1 MTQKEQKNQ
10 IKNLLACAER
20 LLCCMTE
27 VQQDMDEAAK
37 SIKQQKLLSDEI
49 ASKLENKL
57 KELREETKNYTD
69 ICGETGIKNLME
81 SSMSEAKNVLT
92 EQLQLIEKEERRLA
106 YKRFKSLQS
115 LDPDTNEHISSYK
128 NDLKEL
134 LDAYEKAPSDEEI
147 EKKLD
152 AYSTFMQALD
162 ETDSAKVIAYILELS
177 SVFDNQLLGKAF
189 VARTIKEASNESD
202 QTDIVVEESNEEP
215 AKDNEAVEDAQLLS
229 EIAAAKQFPFIRD
242 EDVACYTLEIEKGK
256 EEKKVGTKSFL
267 NEIRA
272 KFATENGL
280 VLTCLDT
287 FGVLSIQFLAL
298 ATKKSMI
305 TLEMSFR
312 YLFEKGYIRIYKIP
326 GLDSFYSLSAK
337 AWKAMQS
344 REARNYLKIK
354 GIVYDNQA
362 KNEMNLD
369 VDEESVNA
377 AFARIAYLRLLNT
390 FYEIIQPNT
399 SMKEAVFDECFVAV
413 LKDTSSIIMIG
424 IFWSL
429 KGSKDEDILLE
440 NIRESVN
447 YGTDYVIVAGLNR
460 DYAVC
465 NADYVVKEMTFDPKC
480 VICYDLLKNE
490 YFEYVSNDPFS
501 PKKLLEKKENQS
513 EDQLENKLESQS
525 EDQLECQPESQ
536 FEDQLP
542 DQSADSSKDEI
553 QNACMMIV
561 EEKTYCATAY
571 LDAVKDT
578 NEQYKML
585 YEQLAY
591 AVNDPKMR
599 CSYDSH
605 KIFAMYPQNED
616 ILTNYLMLSTCLRNF
631 FMNHIEYDYE
641 MKALYEN
648 MKSIPMT
655 QAYPELMSAAYRMVQ
670 FKGKFHKGI
679 DCYADYRL
687 RDQMKI
693 EHRLENL
700 AVRAK
705 GYYETYVLG
714 QPKNH
719 KNVKRFVDTWK
730 LVFAED
736 GEMASY
742 LQAIM
747 NGEYEYAS
755 LFRVNLLINFIS
767 DGCTA
772 EYSNLNR
779 EKLGNYINDCWDKSK
794 TNGGTKFKTSNLMS
808 DLRNNLTNAMER
820 LLGLHVSGLIWHLDA
835 AVLKMMQVKSAT
847 VR

>member
-1 MTQKEQKNQ
+1 MRSFYQRLQQ
-10 IKNLLACAER
+10 QSSFHLFAMRMWLAIHLR
-20 LLCCMTE
+20 L
-27 VQQDMDEAAK
+27 K
-37 SIKQQKLLSDEI
+37 
-49 ASKLENKL
+49 
-57 KELREETKNYTD
+57 
-69 ICGETGIKNLME
+69 
-81 SSMSEAKNVLT
+81 
-92 EQLQLIEKEERRLA
+92 
-106 YKRFKSLQS
+106 
-115 LDPDTNEHISSYK
+115 
-128 NDLKEL
+128 
-134 LDAYEKAPSDEEI
+134 
-147 EKKLD
+147 
-152 AYSTFMQALD
+152 
-162 ETDSAKVIAYILELS
+162 
-177 SVFDNQLLGKAF
+177 
-189 VARTIKEASNESD
+189 
-202 QTDIVVEESNEEP
+202 
-215 AKDNEAVEDAQLLS
+215 
-229 EIAAAKQFPFIRD
+229 
-242 EDVACYTLEIEKGK
+242 KGK

-337 AWKAMQS
+337 AWKVMQS

-362 KNEMNLD
+362 KNKMNLD

-399 SMKEAVFDECFVAV
+399 SMKEAVFDECFVVV

-429 KGSKDEDILLE
+429 KGSKDEEILL
-440 NIRESVN
+440 
-447 YGTDYVIVAGLNR
+447 
-460 DYAVC
+460 
-465 NADYVVKEMTFDPKC
+465 EMTFDPKC

-513 EDQLENKLESQS
+513 VKLESKVENKAESKAESKVENKAENKSEDQLEGELKSKLESQS
-525 EDQLECQPESQ
+525 EEQLECQPENQ

-591 AVNDPKMR
+591 AVNDPKIQPVQQVHMEGRAVYSFAVHALSGCISRVSEAAGR

-616 ILTNYLMLSTCLRNF
+616 ILTNYLMLSTCLHNF

-648 MKSIPMT
+648 MK
-655 QAYPELMSAAYRMVQ
+655 
-670 FKGKFHKGI
+670 
-679 DCYADYRL
+679 
-687 RDQMKI
+687 
-693 EHRLENL
+693 
-700 AVRAK
+700 
-705 GYYETYVLG
+705 
-714 QPKNH
+714 
-719 KNVKRFVDTWK
+719 
-730 LVFAED
+730 
-736 GEMASY
+736 
-742 LQAIM
+742 
-747 NGEYEYAS
+747 
-755 LFRVNLLINFIS
+755 
-767 DGCTA
+767 
-772 EYSNLNR
+772 EYS
-779 EKLGNYINDCWDKSK
+779 YD
-794 TNGGTKFKTSNLMS
+794 T
-808 DLRNNLTNAMER
+808 
-820 LLGLHVSGLIWHLDA
+820 GLSRADECSISYG
-835 AVLKMMQVKSAT
+835 AV
-847 VR
+847 

>member
-1 MTQKEQKNQ
+1 MRPIKLTVSAFGPYAGKMVLDLDKLGENGLYLITGDTGAGKTTIFDAITYALYGEASGDNREPSMFRSKYAEATTPTEVELVFSYAGKTYTVKRNPEYERPKSRGEGFTTQKAEVQLKYPDGRVVTKQRDVDNAIRDIMGINRSQFLQ
-10 IKNLLACAER
+10 IAMIAQGDFLKLLLAPTEER
-20 LLCCMTE
+20 KKIFRQIFKTQLY
-27 VQQDMDEAAK
+27 QDLQDRLKKESGQLNDKCDAARN
-37 SIKQQKLLSDEI
+37 SIKQYIDGISCDENDVLSIDVEKAKNGIHPTKDVIDLVDRLLSQDNDKKSVIEKSI
-49 ASKLENKL
+49 SDA
-57 KELREETKNYTD
+57 D
-69 ICGETGIKNLME
+69 KNLE
-81 SSMSEAKNVLT
+81 IVNANLGKIEAT
-92 EQLQLIEKEERRLA
+92 EKAKTALEKA
-106 YKRFKSLQS
+106 Q
-115 LDPDTNEHISSYK
+115 
-128 NDLKEL
+128 NDLAAENETNLTLK
-134 LDAYEKAPSDEEI
+134 DA
-147 EKKLD
+147 
-152 AYSTFMQALD
+152 F
-162 ETDSAKVIAYILELS
+162 
-177 SVFDNQLLGKAF
+177 
-189 VARTIKEASNESD
+189 
-202 QTDIVVEESNEEP
+202 
-215 AKDNEAVEDAQLLS
+215 
-229 EIAAAKQFPFIRD
+229 
-242 EDVACYTLEIEKGK
+242 EIEKGK

-354 GIVYDNQA
+354 GVVYDNQA

-377 AFARIAYLRLLNT
+377 AFARIAYLRLLNA
-390 FYEIIQPNT
+390 FYEIIQQNT

-413 LKDTSSIIMIG
+413 LKDTFLIIMIG
-424 IFWSL
+424 IFWSI
-429 KGSKDEDILLE
+429 KGSKDEEILLE
-440 NIRESVN
+440 NIPESVN
-447 YGTDYVIVAGLNR
+447 HGTDYVIVAGLNR

-513 EDQLENKLESQS
+513 VKLESKVENKAENKSDDQLEGELKSKLESQS

-705 GYYETYVLG
+705 GYYETYVLI
-714 QPKNH
+714 
-719 KNVKRFVDTWK
+719 
-730 LVFAED
+730 E
-736 GEMASY
+736 
-742 LQAIM
+742 
-747 NGEYEYAS
+747 
-755 LFRVNLLINFIS
+755 
-767 DGCTA
+767 
-772 EYSNLNR
+772 
-779 EKLGNYINDCWDKSK
+779 
-794 TNGGTKFKTSNLMS
+794 
-808 DLRNNLTNAMER
+808 
-820 LLGLHVSGLIWHLDA
+820 
-835 AVLKMMQVKSAT
+835 
-847 VR
+847 

>member
-1 MTQKEQKNQ
+1 MTQKDQKNQ

-57 KELREETKNYTD
+57 KELREETKNYTN

-81 SSMSEAKNVLT
+81 ASMSEAKLVLT
-92 EQLQLIEKEERRLA
+92 EQLHLIEKEERRLA

-115 LDPDTNEHISSYK
+115 LDPDTNEHILSYK
-128 NDLKEL
+128 NELKEL
-134 LDAYEKAPSDEEI
+134 LDAYEKAPSDEKI

-162 ETDSAKVIAYILELS
+162 EADSAKVIAYILELS

-189 VARTIKEASNESD
+189 VARTITEVSNESD
-202 QTDIVVEESNEEP
+202 QTDIVLKESNEEP
-215 AKDNEAVEDAQLLS
+215 AKDNEAVEDARLLA
-229 EIAAAKQFPFIRD
+229 ETAAARQLPFIRD

-344 REARNYLKIK
+344 REARNFLKIK

-362 KNEMNLD
+362 KNELNLD

-377 AFARIAYLRLLNT
+377 AFARIAYLRLLNA

-399 SMKEAVFDECFVAV
+399 SMKEAIFDECFVAV

-429 KGSKDEDILLE
+429 KGSKDEEILFE
-440 NIRESVN
+440 NIRESLN
-447 YGTDYVIVAGLNR
+447 HGTDHVIVAGLNR
-460 DYAVC
+460 DYAIC
-465 NADYVVKEMTFDPKC
+465 NADYIVKEMALDPKC

-513 EDQLENKLESQS
+513 AKLESKVESKAENKSESKVENKAENKLEDQLESKLESQS
-525 EDQLECQPESQ
+525 EDQLESNLESQSEDQ

-542 DQSADSSKDEI
+542 DQSADSSEDEI
-553 QNACMMIV
+553 KNACMMIV

-631 FMNHIEYDYE
+631 FMNHIEYD
-641 MKALYEN
+641 
-648 MKSIPMT
+648 
-655 QAYPELMSAAYRMVQ
+655 
-670 FKGKFHKGI
+670 
-679 DCYADYRL
+679 
-687 RDQMKI
+687 
-693 EHRLENL
+693 
-700 AVRAK
+700 
-705 GYYETYVLG
+705 
-714 QPKNH
+714 
-719 KNVKRFVDTWK
+719 
-730 LVFAED
+730 
-736 GEMASY
+736 
-742 LQAIM
+742 
-747 NGEYEYAS
+747 
-755 LFRVNLLINFIS
+755 
-767 DGCTA
+767 
-772 EYSNLNR
+772 
-779 EKLGNYINDCWDKSK
+779 
-794 TNGGTKFKTSNLMS
+794 
-808 DLRNNLTNAMER
+808 
-820 LLGLHVSGLIWHLDA
+820 
-835 AVLKMMQVKSAT
+835 
-847 VR
+847 

>member
-1 MTQKEQKNQ
+1 
-10 IKNLLACAER
+10 
-20 LLCCMTE
+20 
-27 VQQDMDEAAK
+27 
-37 SIKQQKLLSDEI
+37 
-49 ASKLENKL
+49 
-57 KELREETKNYTD
+57 
-69 ICGETGIKNLME
+69 
-81 SSMSEAKNVLT
+81 
-92 EQLQLIEKEERRLA
+92 
-106 YKRFKSLQS
+106 
-115 LDPDTNEHISSYK
+115 
-128 NDLKEL
+128 
-134 LDAYEKAPSDEEI
+134 
-147 EKKLD
+147 
-152 AYSTFMQALD
+152 
-162 ETDSAKVIAYILELS
+162 
-177 SVFDNQLLGKAF
+177 
-189 VARTIKEASNESD
+189 
-202 QTDIVVEESNEEP
+202 
-215 AKDNEAVEDAQLLS
+215 
-229 EIAAAKQFPFIRD
+229 
-242 EDVACYTLEIEKGK
+242 
-256 EEKKVGTKSFL
+256 
-267 NEIRA
+267 RA

-578 NEQYKML
+578 NEQYKM
-585 YEQLAY
+585 
-591 AVNDPKMR
+591 
-599 CSYDSH
+599 
-605 KIFAMYPQNED
+605 
-616 ILTNYLMLSTCLRNF
+616 
-631 FMNHIEYDYE
+631 
-641 MKALYEN
+641 
-648 MKSIPMT
+648 
-655 QAYPELMSAAYRMVQ
+655 
-670 FKGKFHKGI
+670 
-679 DCYADYRL
+679 
-687 RDQMKI
+687 
-693 EHRLENL
+693 
-700 AVRAK
+700 
-705 GYYETYVLG
+705 
-714 QPKNH
+714 
-719 KNVKRFVDTWK
+719 
-730 LVFAED
+730 
-736 GEMASY
+736 
-742 LQAIM
+742 
-747 NGEYEYAS
+747 
-755 LFRVNLLINFIS
+755 
-767 DGCTA
+767 
-772 EYSNLNR
+772 
-779 EKLGNYINDCWDKSK
+779 
-794 TNGGTKFKTSNLMS
+794 
-808 DLRNNLTNAMER
+808 
-820 LLGLHVSGLIWHLDA
+820 
-835 AVLKMMQVKSAT
+835 
-847 VR
+847 

>member
-134 LDAYEKAPSDEEI
+134 LDAYEKAPSDEKI

-229 EIAAAKQFPFIRD
+229 EIAAAKQLPFIRD

-429 KGSKDEDILLE
+429 KGSKDEEILLE
-440 NIRESVN
+440 NIRESVD
-447 YGTDYVIVAGLNR
+447 YGTDYVIIAGLNR

-513 EDQLENKLESQS
+513 VKLESKVENKAESKAESKVENKAENKSDDQLEGELKSKLESQS

-542 DQSADSSKDEI
+542 DQSADSSKDEK

-687 RDQMKI
+687 RD
-693 EHRLENL
+693 
-700 AVRAK
+700 
-705 GYYETYVLG
+705 
-714 QPKNH
+714 
-719 KNVKRFVDTWK
+719 
-730 LVFAED
+730 
-736 GEMASY
+736 
-742 LQAIM
+742 
-747 NGEYEYAS
+747 
-755 LFRVNLLINFIS
+755 
-767 DGCTA
+767 
-772 EYSNLNR
+772 
-779 EKLGNYINDCWDKSK
+779 
-794 TNGGTKFKTSNLMS
+794 
-808 DLRNNLTNAMER
+808 
-820 LLGLHVSGLIWHLDA
+820 
-835 AVLKMMQVKSAT
+835 
-847 VR
+847 

>member
-20 LLCCMTE
+20 LLCCMIE

-57 KELREETKNYTD
+57 KELREETKNYTN

-81 SSMSEAKNVLT
+81 SSMSEAKHVLT
-92 EQLQLIEKEERRLA
+92 EQLQLIEKEERKLA

-134 LDAYEKAPSDEEI
+134 LDAYEKAPSDEKI

-229 EIAAAKQFPFIRD
+229 EIAAAKQLPFIRD

-369 VDEESVNA
+369 VNEESVNA

-413 LKDTSSIIMIG
+413 LKDISSIIMIG

-429 KGSKDEDILLE
+429 KGSKKDEEILLE

-460 DYAVC
+460 DYAFC

-513 EDQLENKLESQS
+513 VKLESKVENKAGSKAESKAENKAENKSEDQLESKLENQSEDQLESKLESQS

-542 DQSADSSKDEI
+542 DQSADSLKDEI
-553 QNACMMIV
+553 
-561 EEKTYCATAY
+561 
-571 LDAVKDT
+571 
-578 NEQYKML
+578 
-585 YEQLAY
+585 
-591 AVNDPKMR
+591 
-599 CSYDSH
+599 
-605 KIFAMYPQNED
+605 KI
-616 ILTNYLMLSTCLRNF
+616 
-631 FMNHIEYDYE
+631 
-641 MKALYEN
+641 
-648 MKSIPMT
+648 
-655 QAYPELMSAAYRMVQ
+655 
-670 FKGKFHKGI
+670 G
-679 DCYADYRL
+679 
-687 RDQMKI
+687 
-693 EHRLENL
+693 
-700 AVRAK
+700 RA
-705 GYYETYVLG
+705 
-714 QPKNH
+714 
-719 KNVKRFVDTWK
+719 
-730 LVFAED
+730 
-736 GEMASY
+736 
-742 LQAIM
+742 
-747 NGEYEYAS
+747 
-755 LFRVNLLINFIS
+755 
-767 DGCTA
+767 
-772 EYSNLNR
+772 
-779 EKLGNYINDCWDKSK
+779 
-794 TNGGTKFKTSNLMS
+794 
-808 DLRNNLTNAMER
+808 
-820 LLGLHVSGLIWHLDA
+820 HV
-835 AVLKMMQVKSAT
+835 
-847 VR
+847 

>member
-1 MTQKEQKNQ
+1 MTQKGQKNQ

-20 LLCCMTE
+20 LLCYMTE

-57 KELREETKNYTD
+57 KELREETKNYTN

-81 SSMSEAKNVLT
+81 ASMSEAKHVLT

-115 LDPDTNEHISSYK
+115 LDPDTNEHILSYK
-128 NDLKEL
+128 NELKEL
-134 LDAYEKAPSDEEI
+134 LDAYEKAPSDEKI

-202 QTDIVVEESNEEP
+202 QTDIVVEESNDKP

-229 EIAAAKQFPFIRD
+229 EIAAAKQLPFIRD

-399 SMKEAVFDECFVAV
+399 SMKEAVFDE
-413 LKDTSSIIMIG
+413 
-424 IFWSL
+424 
-429 KGSKDEDILLE
+429 
-440 NIRESVN
+440 
-447 YGTDYVIVAGLNR
+447 
-460 DYAVC
+460 
-465 NADYVVKEMTFDPKC
+465 
-480 VICYDLLKNE
+480 
-490 YFEYVSNDPFS
+490 
-501 PKKLLEKKENQS
+501 
-513 EDQLENKLESQS
+513 
-525 EDQLECQPESQ
+525 
-536 FEDQLP
+536 
-542 DQSADSSKDEI
+542 
-553 QNACMMIV
+553 
-561 EEKTYCATAY
+561 
-571 LDAVKDT
+571 
-578 NEQYKML
+578 
-585 YEQLAY
+585 
-591 AVNDPKMR
+591 
-599 CSYDSH
+599 
-605 KIFAMYPQNED
+605 
-616 ILTNYLMLSTCLRNF
+616 
-631 FMNHIEYDYE
+631 
-641 MKALYEN
+641 
-648 MKSIPMT
+648 
-655 QAYPELMSAAYRMVQ
+655 
-670 FKGKFHKGI
+670 
-679 DCYADYRL
+679 
-687 RDQMKI
+687 
-693 EHRLENL
+693 
-700 AVRAK
+700 
-705 GYYETYVLG
+705 
-714 QPKNH
+714 
-719 KNVKRFVDTWK
+719 
-730 LVFAED
+730 
-736 GEMASY
+736 
-742 LQAIM
+742 
-747 NGEYEYAS
+747 
-755 LFRVNLLINFIS
+755 
-767 DGCTA
+767 
-772 EYSNLNR
+772 
-779 EKLGNYINDCWDKSK
+779 
-794 TNGGTKFKTSNLMS
+794 
-808 DLRNNLTNAMER
+808 
-820 LLGLHVSGLIWHLDA
+820 
-835 AVLKMMQVKSAT
+835 
-847 VR
+847 

>member
-57 KELREETKNYTD
+57 KELREETKNYTN
-69 ICGETGIKNLME
+69 ICGETWIKNLME
-81 SSMSEAKNVLT
+81 SSMSEAKHVLT

-128 NDLKEL
+128 NELRKL
-134 LDAYEKAPSDEEI
+134 LDAYEKAPSDEKI

-229 EIAAAKQFPFIRD
+229 EIAAAKQLPFIRD

-344 REARNYLKIK
+344 RETRNYLKIK
-354 GIVYDNQA
+354 GIV
-362 KNEMNLD
+362 M
-369 VDEESVNA
+369 
-377 AFARIAYLRLLNT
+377 
-390 FYEIIQPNT
+390 IIRQK
-399 SMKEAVFDECFVAV
+399 MK
-413 LKDTSSIIMIG
+413 
-424 IFWSL
+424 
-429 KGSKDEDILLE
+429 
-440 NIRESVN
+440 
-447 YGTDYVIVAGLNR
+447 
-460 DYAVC
+460 
-465 NADYVVKEMTFDPKC
+465 
-480 VICYDLLKNE
+480 
-490 YFEYVSNDPFS
+490 
-501 PKKLLEKKENQS
+501 
-513 EDQLENKLESQS
+513 
-525 EDQLECQPESQ
+525 
-536 FEDQLP
+536 
-542 DQSADSSKDEI
+542 
-553 QNACMMIV
+553 
-561 EEKTYCATAY
+561 
-571 LDAVKDT
+571 
-578 NEQYKML
+578 
-585 YEQLAY
+585 
-591 AVNDPKMR
+591 
-599 CSYDSH
+599 
-605 KIFAMYPQNED
+605 
-616 ILTNYLMLSTCLRNF
+616 
-631 FMNHIEYDYE
+631 
-641 MKALYEN
+641 
-648 MKSIPMT
+648 
-655 QAYPELMSAAYRMVQ
+655 
-670 FKGKFHKGI
+670 
-679 DCYADYRL
+679 
-687 RDQMKI
+687 
-693 EHRLENL
+693 
-700 AVRAK
+700 
-705 GYYETYVLG
+705 
-714 QPKNH
+714 
-719 KNVKRFVDTWK
+719 
-730 LVFAED
+730 
-736 GEMASY
+736 
-742 LQAIM
+742 
-747 NGEYEYAS
+747 
-755 LFRVNLLINFIS
+755 
-767 DGCTA
+767 
-772 EYSNLNR
+772 
-779 EKLGNYINDCWDKSK
+779 
-794 TNGGTKFKTSNLMS
+794 
-808 DLRNNLTNAMER
+808 
-820 LLGLHVSGLIWHLDA
+820 
-835 AVLKMMQVKSAT
+835 
-847 VR
+847 

>member
-1 MTQKEQKNQ
+1 MTQKEKKNQ

-20 LLCCMTE
+20 LLCCMIE

-57 KELREETKNYTD
+57 KELREETKNYTY

-81 SSMSEAKNVLT
+81 SSMSEAKHVLT

-115 LDPDTNEHISSYK
+115 LDPDTNEHILSYK

-134 LDAYEKAPSDEEI
+134 LDAYEKAPSDEKI

-202 QTDIVVEESNEEP
+202 QTDIVVEESNDKP

-229 EIAAAKQFPFIRD
+229 EIAAAKQLPFIRD

-465 NADYVVKEMTFDPKC
+465 NADYVVKEMAFDPKC

-501 PKKLLEKKENQS
+501 PKKLLEKKEN
-513 EDQLENKLESQS
+513 QS

-616 ILTNYLMLSTCLRNF
+616 ILTNLSYAVYLPSQF
-631 FMNHIEYDYE
+631 
-641 MKALYEN
+641 LYE
-648 MKSIPMT
+648 P
-655 QAYPELMSAAYRMVQ
+655 Y
-670 FKGKFHKGI
+670 
-679 DCYADYRL
+679 
-687 RDQMKI
+687 
-693 EHRLENL
+693 
-700 AVRAK
+700 
-705 GYYETYVLG
+705 
-714 QPKNH
+714 
-719 KNVKRFVDTWK
+719 
-730 LVFAED
+730 
-736 GEMASY
+736 
-742 LQAIM
+742 
-747 NGEYEYAS
+747 
-755 LFRVNLLINFIS
+755 
-767 DGCTA
+767 
-772 EYSNLNR
+772 
-779 EKLGNYINDCWDKSK
+779 
-794 TNGGTKFKTSNLMS
+794 
-808 DLRNNLTNAMER
+808 
-820 LLGLHVSGLIWHLDA
+820 
-835 AVLKMMQVKSAT
+835 
-847 VR
+847 